1 MNSQL
6 LGSPSS
12 TANHPSL
19 LFPPPESLPPHK
31 KHHPNGSAPRAIR
44 LGNTDGTS
52 PALNALLGLLI
63 QLLHPGDESLHNPTA
78 HGAEQHMTGGIQLAV
93 LAPED
98 GLVGPKCYCRC
109 HPPVL
114 GRLWICAA
122 ETKRR
127 SAEDGRQKTG
137 REALRDVRLGCGER
151 LSLNQNRALFRV
163 TERLVALLVRLD
175 HLLFSF

>member
-98 GLVGPKCYCRC
+98 GLVGPNAIVGAILRFSEGSGYA
-109 HPPVL
+109 
-114 GRLWICAA
+114 RL
-122 ETKRR
+122 KQSGGLRR
-127 SAEDGRQKTG
+127 TEDRRPDGKPS
-137 REALRDVRLGCGER
+137 EM
-151 LSLNQNRALFRV
+151 
-163 TERLVALLVRLD
+163 
-175 HLLFSF
+175 